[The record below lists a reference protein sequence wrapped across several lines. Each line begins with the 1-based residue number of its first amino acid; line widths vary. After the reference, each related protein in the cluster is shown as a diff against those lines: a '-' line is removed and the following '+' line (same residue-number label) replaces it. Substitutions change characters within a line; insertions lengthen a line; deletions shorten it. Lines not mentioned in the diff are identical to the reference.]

1 MELLAGFLLILLTG
15 FYAGSE
21 TALYRANWVRINHWA
36 KNRLAGARDALI
48 ALEKIGPTLIAT
60 IVGTNLASVFATI
73 LFQRYFVTH
82 LGAGF
87 TPLAVLLVVLLI
99 LILGDYLPKT
109 IAQSLPSRWLR
120 TTAFLLNLSRI
131 GFAPAT
137 YLLARLL
144 PRTRSTSISRD
155 DFLKVIAQREQT
167 FAGRPTTANMAAR
180 LFRFSQMKVSEIA
193 IPIKQVKSVPA
204 DSDLNTVLALLNQY
218 GYSRIPVYQ
227 GTPDNIIG
235 VIVAKD
241 LLEVVSPGTN
251 SEKMVRVRPV
261 QHLPENSRALDVLR
275 QMQQRGEHLSIV
287 FNSSGNTL
295 GIVTLEDLIEELV
308 GEIRS
313 ED

>member
-1 MELLAGFLLILLTG
+1 MELLAGFFLILLTG
-15 FYAGSE
+15 FFAGSE

-87 TPLAVLLVVLLI
+87 TPLAILLVVLLT

-120 TTAFLLNLSRI
+120 TTALLLNLSRI

-137 YLLARLL
+137 YLLAQLL

-167 FAGRPTTANMAAR
+167 FASRPTTANMAAR
-180 LFRFSQMKVSEIA
+180 LFRFSQMKVGEIA

-204 DSDLNTVLALLNQY
+204 DSDLNTVLAVLNRY

-241 LLEVVSPGTN
+241 LLKVVSPATG
-251 SEKMVRVRPV
+251 SEKNVRMRPV

-275 QMQQRGEHLSIV
+275 QMQQRGEHLSVV

>member
-87 TPLAVLLVVLLI
+87 TPLAVLLVVLLT

-120 TTAFLLNLSRI
+120 TTALLLNLSRI
-131 GFAPAT
+131 GFAPAS

-144 PRTRSTSISRD
+144 PRTRSTGINRD

-180 LFRFSQMKVSEIA
+180 LFRFSQMTVGEIA

-204 DSDLNTVLALLNQY
+204 DSDLNTVLALLNRY

-227 GTPDNIIG
+227 GTSDNIIG

-241 LLEVVSPGTN
+241 LLEVVSPETG
-251 SEKMVRVRPV
+251 SEKRARVRPV
-261 QHLPENSRALDVLR
+261 HHLPENSRALDILR
-275 QMQQRGEHLSIV
+275 QMQQRGEHLSVV
-287 FNSSGNTL
+287 FNPSGNTL